1 MTRARE
7 LADLLNGGQ
16 TITTDDNSAVLKLKS
31 TDADASAGPG
41 MDLVRDSGSPAD
53 DDIIGYIRFRAD
65 NDAGDEHNFCFM
77 QAKILDASDGSED
90 AGFELLA
97 NKDGTN
103 RSRLEVH
110 SLETVFNEDSVDV
123 DFRVEGNGN
132 ANMFFVDAGNNKV
145 GVGTNTP
152 AAIFSA
158 LSTSGTTTDIGRFE
172 AAVGSY
178 TGTSLVA
185 GNTLGAAST
194 YNLFKCITDS
204 DADAGGPVTQFLV
217 RGDGKVGIGE
227 DSPLGTVHIRTSDAS
242 LSSVNANADDL
253 ILENNGNCGIS
264 ICSSTSGEG
273 NLNFIDNGDTNIG
286 RIQYTHSDNKMG
298 FRIKDVAAMEL
309 EADGSNRP
317 RANIGGD
324 DPASNSYFTITG
336 DNAAHVMLT
345 TVSANGGAAVR
356 FKVDGNVVGQI
367 GQSTTATTYGTS
379 SDYRLKE
386 NVADM
391 TGAIARVKQLAP
403 KRFNFIADADTTVDG
418 FLAHEAQAVVPE
430 AITGT
435 HNEVDEDNDPIY
447 QQIDQSKLV
456 PLLTGALQ
464 EAIAEIE
471 TLKTKV
477 AALEAE

>member
-7 LADLLNGGQ
+7 LADLLTGGQ
-16 TITTDDNSAVLKLKS
+16 TIATDDNTAVLKLKS

-103 RSRLEVH
+103 RSRLEVL
-110 SLETVFNEDSVDV
+110 SGETVFNEDSVDI
-123 DFRVEGNGN
+123 DFRVESDGN
-132 ANMFFVDAGNNKV
+132 ANMLFVDAGN
-145 GVGTNTP
+145 
-152 AAIFSA
+152 
-158 LSTSGTTTDIGRFE
+158 DR
-172 AAVGSY
+172 
-178 TGTSLVA
+178 VA
-185 GNTLGAAST
+185 
-194 YNLFKCITDS
+194 
-204 DADAGGPVTQFLV
+204 
-217 RGDGKVGIGE
+217 IGE
-227 DSPLGTVHIRTSDAS
+227 TAPLGTLHVRTSDAS
-242 LSSVNANADDL
+242 ISSVNANADDL
-253 ILENNGNCGIS
+253 ILENNGNCGMS

-273 NLNFIDNGDTNIG
+273 NINFIDSGDDNIG

-298 FRIKDVAAMEL
+298 FRIGDVAAMEL

-317 RANIGGD
+317 RANVGGD
-324 DPASNSYFTITG
+324 DPSSNSYFTITG

-391 TGAIARVKQLAP
+391 TGALARVKQLAP

-464 EAIAEIE
+464 EAIAKIE
-471 TLKTKV
+471 TLETKV

>member
-16 TITTDDNSAVLKLKS
+16 TIATDDNTAVLKLKS

-103 RSRLEVH
+103 RSRLEVL
-110 SLETVFNEDSVDV
+110 SGETVFNEDSVDI
-123 DFRVEGNGN
+123 DFRVESDGN
-132 ANMFFVDAGNNKV
+132 ANMLFVDAGN
-145 GVGTNTP
+145 
-152 AAIFSA
+152 
-158 LSTSGTTTDIGRFE
+158 DR
-172 AAVGSY
+172 
-178 TGTSLVA
+178 VA
-185 GNTLGAAST
+185 
-194 YNLFKCITDS
+194 
-204 DADAGGPVTQFLV
+204 
-217 RGDGKVGIGE
+217 IGE
-227 DSPLGTVHIRTSDAS
+227 TAPLGTLHVRTSDAS
-242 LSSVNANADDL
+242 ISSVNANADDL
-253 ILENNGNCGIS
+253 ILENNGNCGMS

-273 NLNFIDNGDTNIG
+273 NINFIDSGDDNIG

-298 FRIKDVAAMEL
+298 FRIGDVAAMEL

-317 RANIGGD
+317 RANVGGD
-324 DPASNSYFTITG
+324 DPSSNSYFTITG

-391 TGAIARVKQLAP
+391 TGDRRWLPSPRGTGCCARSNHRHP
-403 KRFNFIADADTTVDG
+403 
-418 FLAHEAQAVVPE
+418 
-430 AITGT
+430 
-435 HNEVDEDNDPIY
+435 
-447 QQIDQSKLV
+447 
-456 PLLTGALQ
+456 
-464 EAIAEIE
+464 
-471 TLKTKV
+471 
-477 AALEAE
+477 

>member
-1 MTRARE
+1 
-7 LADLLNGGQ
+7 
-16 TITTDDNSAVLKLKS
+16 
-31 TDADASAGPG
+31 
-41 MDLVRDSGSPAD
+41 
-53 DDIIGYIRFRAD
+53 
-65 NDAGDEHNFCFM
+65 
-77 QAKILDASDGSED
+77 
-90 AGFELLA
+90 
-97 NKDGTN
+97 
-103 RSRLEVH
+103 
-110 SLETVFNEDSVDV
+110 
-123 DFRVEGNGN
+123 
-132 ANMFFVDAGNNKV
+132 
-145 GVGTNTP
+145 
-152 AAIFSA
+152 
-158 LSTSGTTTDIGRFE
+158 
-172 AAVGSY
+172 
-178 TGTSLVA
+178 
-185 GNTLGAAST
+185 
-194 YNLFKCITDS
+194 LFKCITDS

-253 ILENNGNCGIS
+253 ILENNGNCGMS

-379 SDYRLKE
+379 SDHRLKE